1 MVLSVVNLVAAIFLL
16 AQVDPSET
24 ASSAYFGWI
33 TTTLALAIAVPTH
46 FFEHYRSR
54 RPSTS
59 LCTFYLILILI
70 LIVRLRTLLLRDMPD
85 LVHIHSRPLIVTA
98 LVLLAENS
106 SGKAIDL
113 RTDPAV
119 AYTAVPDATGVPT
132 HESPEMS
139 ASYLSRL
146 GLWWVHGLLREG
158 RAKTL
163 VLADCWSLPWRL
175 RSHPT
180 GDLLQAA
187 WDHQVA
193 TRGTEPSFIRAF
205 LAVFAPKLAVVSGTA
220 IVVALTEFVNPLFVQ
235 YLIKLVL
242 ARGTKDERS
251 VAEGVVV
258 AVAYVIVSVLAA
270 FLAGQKQHLSNLEQ
284 LRVQSAVQRVVYH
297 KALQLPSHRSVDA
310 GAVLAHAQV
319 DAAGVA
325 SIMTSL
331 IGWLPSPFTLAIAL
345 YMLYLQIGWSMVMA
359 VAVITLSSPV
369 VGSLGGKLMAL
380 RMAIMKQISART
392 KLMTETVGA
401 MKTLRLYGWT
411 GYLRDRILAIRDK
424 ELQLTITSMRFNA
437 ASVSMSDIVP
447 SLAMFLTFAVFA
459 LTQPANALTS
469 ERVFVALALFNIVDQ
484 HTKIMLWAW
493 TPLVDAKAAMDR
505 VTEFLQSPER
515 VAYVG
520 HDAEDHEHPVAIEI
534 DTAQFAFTEDK
545 PVLSIDQLAIARGSV
560 TAVVGKIG
568 SGKSALLTAILGE
581 MDKLEGRVTVRGSVA
596 YVAQQP
602 WIQHVSI
609 RDNILFGRALDQER
623 YDAVVQACALTSDF
637 AALPKGDLTFV
648 GEKGT
653 NLSGGQR
660 ARVACAR
667 ALYADSDIVLLDDPL
682 SAVDAHV
689 DRHMFDAWFDKEKG
703 LLRGKTVVLVT
714 HAMHHLDQ
722 VDRVLALSKGKIVE
736 QGTYDEVMALNGV
749 VTELVGEV
757 IASRKDKASDKVAE
771 AAADGSA
778 DRKDAESGAA
788 SSPPSDDS
796 NEDENKETKSSG
808 KVAWATYK
816 AYLSY
821 VGGWLSVVVLLSFVV
836 TSGFQFSSTIFL
848 GLWGSASSSGNGDD
862 VGYWLGGYGG
872 LLIAG
877 AIAAVSSFYIVLA
890 VVATRVARITMTKL
904 LNAILRAPM
913 SWWDVTPAGRI
924 LNRMTGDQRT
934 VDRMIPSF
942 SFQILAFVFQ
952 VLGTVITIVTATP
965 WFLVVLIP
973 ITGIFLLVQ
982 RVYLASSRELERV
995 TMAQAS
1001 PVYQHITES
1010 LTGLATIRAFAHSAR
1025 FQTDAEAKV
1034 DLAASGTYT
1043 LNATRWWLSVQLQL
1057 LSTAMIGVFGILA
1070 VSTPVS
1076 GTAILGTALTYAMQI
1091 TGILAATIET
1101 SAMLENSLVS
1111 MERIQEYMDVPA
1123 EAREDTPF
1131 ALDAAWPASGAVEFR
1146 DYSTTYRAGLD
1157 PVLKHINLQ
1166 INPGERVG
1174 ICGRTGSGKSS
1185 LMLALFRVLEATSGS
1200 IVIDGINIATVG
1212 LQDLRSRLTIL
1223 PQEAVLF
1230 DAPLRANLDPAG
1242 TIDDAA
1248 LWNAL
1253 ERASLVEYVR
1263 SLEGQLDAPLTRDS
1277 MSAGQAQLL
1286 CLARAIVR
1294 KSKVLVLDEAT
1305 AAMDP
1310 VTDAV
1315 VQETVRREF
1324 EGCTVLTVAHRIG
1337 TIMDS
1342 DKIVVLD
1349 HGDVAE
1355 VGAPKDLLA
1364 DPASLFYALANGSGL
1379 VG

>member
-1 MVLSVVNLVAAIFLL
+1 MRRKNLPPGMTRSYRVLFWLKMVLSVVNLAAAIILL

-24 ASSAYFGWI
+24 VSSTYFGWI
-33 TTTLALAIAVPTH
+33 TTTLVLAIAVPTH

-59 LCTFYLILILI
+59 LCTFYLVLILV
-70 LIVRLRTLLLRDMPD
+70 LVVRLRTLLLSDMPD
-85 LVHIHSRPLIVTA
+85 LAHILSRPLIVTA
-98 LVLLAENS
+98 LVFLAES
-106 SGKAIDL
+106 FSGKAVDL
-113 RTDPAV
+113 RTDPAL
-119 AYTAVPDATGVPT
+119 AHAAVPNATGVPT

-139 ASYLSRL
+139 TSYLSRL
-146 GLWWVHGLLREG
+146 GLWWVHSLLREG

-187 WDHQVA
+187 WDHQVE
-193 TRGTEPSFIRAF
+193 TRGAKPSFIRAF
-205 LAVFAPKLAVVSGTA
+205 LAVFAPKLAVVSGMA

-258 AVAYVIVSVLAA
+258 AAAYVIVSVLAA

-284 LRVQSAVQRVVYH
+284 LRVQSAVQCVVYH
-297 KALQLPSHRSVDA
+297 KALQLPSHRSIDA

-369 VGSLGGKLMAL
+369 VGSLGDKLMAL
-380 RMAIMKQISART
+380 RMEIMKQLSART
-392 KLMTETVGA
+392 KLMTETVGG
-401 MKTLRLYGWT
+401 MNTLRLYEWT

-447 SLAMFLTFAVFA
+447 SLAMFLTFAVYT

-515 VAYVG
+515 VVYVE

-534 DTAQFAFTEDK
+534 DAAQFAFTEDK

-581 MDKLEGRVTVRGSVA
+581 MDKLKGAVTVRGSVA
-596 YVAQQP
+596 YFAQQP

-609 RDNILFGRALDQER
+609 RDNILFGRALDQAR

-689 DRHMFDAWFDKEKG
+689 DRHLFDAWFDKEKG

-722 VDRVLALSKGKIVE
+722 ADRVLALSEGKIIE
-736 QGTYDEVMALNGV
+736 QGTYDEVIALNGV

-778 DRKDAESGAA
+778 DSKDAESGAA

-796 NEDENKETKSSG
+796 DEDENKEIKNSG

-816 AYLSY
+816 ACLSY

-848 GLWGSASSSGNGDD
+848 GLWGSASSSGDGDD

-913 SWWDVTPAGRI
+913 SWWDVTPAAIVVTSRI

-934 VDRMIPSF
+934 VDRMIPIF

-1010 LTGLATIRAFAHSAR
+1010 LTGLTTIRAFAHSAR

-1131 ALDAAWPASGAVEFR
+1131 ALDATWPASGAVEFR

-1185 LMLALFRVLEATSGS
+1185 LMLALFRVLEATSCS
-1200 IVIDGINIATVG
+1200 IIIDGIDIATVG

-1242 TIDDAA
+1242 TIDDAV
-1248 LWNAL
+1248 LWSAL

-1263 SLEGQLDAPLTRDS
+1263 SLEGQLDAPLTRES

-1324 EGCTVLTVAHRIG
+1324 EGCTVLTVAHRI
-1337 TIMDS
+1337 
-1342 DKIVVLD
+1342 
-1349 HGDVAE
+1349 
-1355 VGAPKDLLA
+1355 
-1364 DPASLFYALANGSGL
+1364 
-1379 VG
+1379 